1 MKTIILFFCMLF
13 STYLNAQQVN
23 KSSSFWDEVR
33 WGGSGGVNFSNRFT
47 TISISPQAIYPV
59 NQYFSTGLGL
69 QYSYFERNDRYTSHL
84 YGGSLLNFFHPIPSL
99 QLSAELEQLR
109 VNTKFTNGER
119 DEFWNTA
126 LFLGAGYRQ
135 GNIIVGVR
143 YNVLFDEDK
152 SVYPEAWF
160 PFVRVF
166 F

>member
-1 MKTIILFFCMLF
+1 MKIFFLLICTLF
-13 STYLNAQQVN
+13 SIHLYAQQGG
-23 KSSSFWDEVR
+23 KKSSFWDEVR
-33 WGGSGGVNFSNRFT
+33 WGGTGGANFSNRFT
-47 TISISPQAIYPV
+47 TISVSPQAVYPV
-59 NQYFSTGLGL
+59 NSYFSTGLGL
-69 QYSYFERNDRYTSHL
+69 HYSYFDRKDRFTSHL
-84 YGGSLLNFFHPIPSL
+84 YGGSFLNFFNPIPSL

-109 VNTKFTNGER
+109 VNTKFTNGDR

-135 GNIIVGVR
+135 GNIIVGIR
-143 YNVLFDEDK
+143 YNVLFDDNK